1 MRLSHIENH
10 IDQQLTLMGIIAKTV
25 DNLLTIGRENVM
37 PHMVHTRIA
46 DLQDNWDQ
54 FSIRHHAIGMAVR
67 GLNAE
72 ERLSVI
78 NHAYF
83 SEGLFSKTHQSYL
96 REIDKLN
103 SLLAPEHPAP
113 EQVSATPTTFT
124 QPLSREQESVPPST
138 STQFRSNNPDYHY
151 HSRLPEIELPKFD
164 GVQSNW
170 LSFKDLF
177 SSIVIKRPSLTS
189 VEKLQLL
196 VNEALQAL
204 FSLKRMTKESHKEM
218 EMLYTNLTQ
227 IYRTLETLQR
237 PVETWDDVFVFTAV
251 QRLDSESVKAWENH
265 LGSNKQPPTWEQ
277 FKDFLFNRLHSLQ
290 AFEKCTLGKSVPSAK
305 SHFSGKPKDDK
316 AGKKNSCVICSAKH
330 YVAHCP
336 QYTAKTIEQ
345 RLAIIAKHKLCFNC
359 LGLHRASACRVT
371 TRCLK
376 CGSKHHTTIHK
387 FKGKQTNSDQATAK
401 AEPQTDS
408 SSTSTKEQASQSTST
423 NTNAKAVNSTS
434 VSQLT
439 SVLLATAQIII
450 EGPNGEFTKAR
461 ALIDQGSEISL
472 ITEKIVQRLNLP
484 RRHSFIPLIGIGAE
498 KTRKTRGIVNFKFK
512 PHFNSEY
519 EGSICAHILPKL
531 TASLPSL
538 RCEESAWEHL
548 KNLQFA
554 DPKFTVPGSI
564 DVILGA
570 DIYSNLIEEG
580 IVKGA
585 VDTPL
590 AQCTKLGWIISGPA
604 GNAPTSSL
612 TQSLHVSIDRE
623 LYDLIQRFWEMETV
637 PFSNNSSLTA
647 EDQQCE
653 LHFQSTHTRDASGRY
668 QVRLPFKQPANKLG
682 DSRMKAVQVLN
693 SLSKRLTSDS
703 RYAEAYQGFMDE
715 FEKLQ
720 HMTLVPES
728 DPEPQLVY
736 YLPHHGVL
744 RENDLNRIR
753 VVFNGSS
760 PTTTGCSLNDLLHTG
775 AKLQINVFDVL
786 IGTFNEFC
794 GFFDQKESLPLELL
808 TEHCDLRIYLFP
820 ILSPSDS
827 DTIDKR

>member
-1 MRLSHIENH
+1 
-10 IDQQLTLMGIIAKTV
+10 
-25 DNLLTIGRENVM
+25 
-37 PHMVHTRIA
+37 
-46 DLQDNWDQ
+46 
-54 FSIRHHAIGMAVR
+54 
-67 GLNAE
+67 
-72 ERLSVI
+72 
-78 NHAYF
+78 
-83 SEGLFSKTHQSYL
+83 
-96 REIDKLN
+96 
-103 SLLAPEHPAP
+103 
-113 EQVSATPTTFT
+113 
-124 QPLSREQESVPPST
+124 
-138 STQFRSNNPDYHY
+138 
-151 HSRLPEIELPKFD
+151 
-164 GVQSNW
+164 
-170 LSFKDLF
+170 
-177 SSIVIKRPSLTS
+177 
-189 VEKLQLL
+189 
-196 VNEALQAL
+196 
-204 FSLKRMTKESHKEM
+204 MTKESHKEM

-387 FKGKQTNSDQATAK
+387 FKGKQNSDQATAK
-401 AEPQTDS
+401 AEPQADS

-450 EGPNGEFTKAR
+450 EGPNGEFTKA
-461 ALIDQGSEISL
+461 
-472 ITEKIVQRLNLP
+472 
-484 RRHSFIPLIGIGAE
+484 H
-498 KTRKTRGIVNFKFK
+498 
-512 PHFNSEY
+512 
-519 EGSICAHILPKL
+519 
-531 TASLPSL
+531 
-538 RCEESAWEHL
+538 
-548 KNLQFA
+548 
-554 DPKFTVPGSI
+554 PKFTVPGSI

-604 GNAPTSSL
+604 GNAPTSSF
-612 TQSLHVSIDRE
+612 TQSLHVSINRE
-623 LYDLIQRFWEMETV
+623 LHDLIQRFWEMETV
-637 PFSNNSSLTA
+637 PSYNDSSLTA

-668 QVRLPFKQPANKLG
+668 
-682 DSRMKAVQVLN
+682 
-693 SLSKRLTSDS
+693 
-703 RYAEAYQGFMDE
+703 AEAYQGFMDE
-715 FEKLQ
+715 FERLQ

-744 RENDLNRIR
+744 RDNDLNRIR

-786 IGTFNEFC
+786 VWWRRFPYVFS
-794 GFFDQKESLPLELL
+794 FDM
-808 TEHCDLRIYLFP
+808 
-820 ILSPSDS
+820 
-827 DTIDKR
+827 